1 MRGWEGGREAGRQGG
16 RETWREDSG
25 ALGLLHRERL
35 RLRQRAKGALEIGDR
50 CTKARACGCSFG
62 LGLGLELTT

>member
-1 MRGWEGGREAGRQGG
+1 M
-16 RETWREDSG
+16 REDSG